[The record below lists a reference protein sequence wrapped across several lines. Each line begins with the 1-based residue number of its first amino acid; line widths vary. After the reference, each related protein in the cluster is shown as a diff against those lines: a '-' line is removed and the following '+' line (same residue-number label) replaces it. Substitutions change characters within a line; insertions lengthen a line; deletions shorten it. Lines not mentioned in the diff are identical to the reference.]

1 MKTIL
6 DSFLAAFSM
15 YSVIPVPTKKIKADT
30 VKYTLCFFPL
40 VGALTGFFV
49 MLWINI
55 AYCLSC
61 GSIVKGALICAIPVL
76 ITGGIHFDGF
86 LDTTDALC
94 SHKPRKEK
102 LEILKDPHIGAF
114 AVIWGVVYMILYFAM
129 WTDLSLRTELI
140 LCIGFVLSR
149 ALSALSCV
157 TFLSAKRSG
166 LLYSFAESSDR
177 RMVIAS
183 SLLYTV
189 VCVVMFIIIDWQI
202 AVFVCA
208 GAAVAFAV
216 YRVISYTQF
225 NGITGDIAGFFLCL
239 CELLMVIFAQ
249 FGELIW
255 SL

>member
-6 DSFLAAFSM
+6 DSFLFAFSM
-15 YSVIPVPTKKIKADT
+15 YSAIPVPTKKIKADR
-30 VKYTLCFFPL
+30 VKYALCFFPL
-40 VGALTGFFV
+40 VGAVAGFFV

-55 AYCLSC
+55 AYCIGCS
-61 GSIVKGALICAIPVL
+61 SIVKSAVICVIPVL
-76 ITGGIHFDGF
+76 VTGGIHLDGF

-94 SHKPRKEK
+94 SHKSRKEK
-102 LEILKDPHIGAF
+102 LEILKDPHTGAF
-114 AVIWGVVYMILYFAM
+114 AVICGLVYMILYFAM
-129 WTDLSLRTELI
+129 WSDLSLNTELI

-157 TFLSAKRSG
+157 TFLGAKKSG
-166 LLYSFAESSDR
+166 LLYSFASASDR

-189 VCVVMFIIIDWQI
+189 VCVAAFIVIDWQI

-208 GAAVAFAV
+208 GALAAFIV
-216 YRVISYTQF
+216 YRVVSYTQF

-239 CELLMVIFAQ
+239 CELLMVIFAH